1 MKKEKQDL
9 TEFTER
15 ELSLWVFNDEGLYK
29 LRKRRHLL
37 FEVLEENFIFTDEQ
51 RRELETDLDEDDKE

>member
-9 TEFTER
+9 TGCTER
-15 ELSLWVFNDEGLYK
+15 ELSLWVFNDEGLYR